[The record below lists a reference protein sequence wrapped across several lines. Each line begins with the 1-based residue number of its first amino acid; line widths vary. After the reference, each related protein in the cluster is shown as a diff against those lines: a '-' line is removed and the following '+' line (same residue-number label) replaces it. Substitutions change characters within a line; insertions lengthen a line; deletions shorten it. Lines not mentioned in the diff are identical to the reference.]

1 MYRIYIAEDDESIA
15 AAIARGLSAWDFEVR
30 TASDFKRIADEI
42 AEYEPHLVLLDITL
56 PFYNGFYWCS
66 ELRRNSRVPVV
77 FISSAADNMNIVM
90 AMNMGGDDF
99 IAKPFDMSVLTAKIQ
114 ALLRR
119 TYDFAEQ
126 VGVIEHNGAKLNTS
140 EAALYVGQNRVE
152 LTRNEYRI
160 LQTLMENKGK
170 VVSREKLMDKLW
182 ETDCFIDE
190 NTRQRRK
197 AAQKAGIRRAS
208 GIHHD
213 QGRHGVHRRMRAY
226 LYARRRVIAAFLLFA
241 AVFGVVF
248 WLGGV
253 PMGAVGYA
261 SAICGVLALAFG
273 CADFL
278 SFRQRCAVLKKLQD
292 EITVSVD
299 NLPEPQNAAEEGCAE
314 LLRALFR
321 SRAELQEHYEQSI
334 SDMTDYYTMWAHQ
347 IKTPIAAMRLSL
359 AEQDSPE
366 SRSLAEELTRIEQ
379 YVEMVLC
386 YIRLESSDTDYVIKE
401 CRLEDIVK
409 SAVRRFSGQFI
420 RKKLTLQMSGLDRM
434 VLTDEKWLL
443 FVIGQVLS
451 NAVKYTR
458 AGGITITCENDVLK
472 IQDTG
477 IGISPEDLPRI
488 FEKGYTGC
496 NGRSDMKAS
505 GLGLYLCRQICGR
518 LGHRISAESSGG
530 TSVFIDLRRS
540 GVDLRE

>member
-1 MYRIYIAEDDESIA
+1 
-15 AAIARGLSAWDFEVR
+15 
-30 TASDFKRIADEI
+30 
-42 AEYEPHLVLLDITL
+42 
-56 PFYNGFYWCS
+56 
-66 ELRRNSRVPVV
+66 
-77 FISSAADNMNIVM
+77 
-90 AMNMGGDDF
+90 
-99 IAKPFDMSVLTAKIQ
+99 
-114 ALLRR
+114 
-119 TYDFAEQ
+119 
-126 VGVIEHNGAKLNTS
+126 
-140 EAALYVGQNRVE
+140 
-152 LTRNEYRI
+152 
-160 LQTLMENKGK
+160 
-170 VVSREKLMDKLW
+170 
-182 ETDCFIDE
+182 
-190 NTRQRRK
+190 
-197 AAQKAGIRRAS
+197 
-208 GIHHD
+208 
-213 QGRHGVHRRMRAY
+213 MRAY

-253 PMGAVGYA
+253 PMCAVGYA

-420 RKKLTLQMSGLDRM
+420 RKKLTLQMSGLDCM

-477 IGISPEDLPRI
+477 IGIAPEDLPRI

-518 LGHRISAESSGG
+518 LGHRISVESSGG

>member
-1 MYRIYIAEDDESIA
+1 
-15 AAIARGLSAWDFEVR
+15 
-30 TASDFKRIADEI
+30 
-42 AEYEPHLVLLDITL
+42 
-56 PFYNGFYWCS
+56 
-66 ELRRNSRVPVV
+66 
-77 FISSAADNMNIVM
+77 
-90 AMNMGGDDF
+90 
-99 IAKPFDMSVLTAKIQ
+99 
-114 ALLRR
+114 
-119 TYDFAEQ
+119 
-126 VGVIEHNGAKLNTS
+126 
-140 EAALYVGQNRVE
+140 
-152 LTRNEYRI
+152 
-160 LQTLMENKGK
+160 
-170 VVSREKLMDKLW
+170 
-182 ETDCFIDE
+182 
-190 NTRQRRK
+190 
-197 AAQKAGIRRAS
+197 
-208 GIHHD
+208 
-213 QGRHGVHRRMRAY
+213 
-226 LYARRRVIAAFLLFA
+226 
-241 AVFGVVF
+241 
-248 WLGGV
+248 
-253 PMGAVGYA
+253 
-261 SAICGVLALAFG
+261 
-273 CADFL
+273 
-278 SFRQRCAVLKKLQD
+278 
-292 EITVSVD
+292 
-299 NLPEPQNAAEEGCAE
+299 
-314 LLRALFR
+314 
-321 SRAELQEHYEQSI
+321 
-334 SDMTDYYTMWAHQ
+334 
-347 IKTPIAAMRLSL
+347 MRLSL

-477 IGISPEDLPRI
+477 IGIAPEDLPRI

-518 LGHRISAESSGG
+518 LGHRISVESSGV

>member
-1 MYRIYIAEDDESIA
+1 
-15 AAIARGLSAWDFEVR
+15 
-30 TASDFKRIADEI
+30 
-42 AEYEPHLVLLDITL
+42 
-56 PFYNGFYWCS
+56 
-66 ELRRNSRVPVV
+66 
-77 FISSAADNMNIVM
+77 
-90 AMNMGGDDF
+90 
-99 IAKPFDMSVLTAKIQ
+99 
-114 ALLRR
+114 
-119 TYDFAEQ
+119 
-126 VGVIEHNGAKLNTS
+126 
-140 EAALYVGQNRVE
+140 
-152 LTRNEYRI
+152 
-160 LQTLMENKGK
+160 
-170 VVSREKLMDKLW
+170 
-182 ETDCFIDE
+182 
-190 NTRQRRK
+190 
-197 AAQKAGIRRAS
+197 
-208 GIHHD
+208 
-213 QGRHGVHRRMRAY
+213 MRAY

-420 RKKLTLQMSGLDRM
+420 RKKLTLQMSGLDR
-434 VLTDEKWLL
+434 
-443 FVIGQVLS
+443 
-451 NAVKYTR
+451 R
-458 AGGITITCENDVLK
+458 C
-472 IQDTG
+472 
-477 IGISPEDLPRI
+477 
-488 FEKGYTGC
+488 
-496 NGRSDMKAS
+496 
-505 GLGLYLCRQICGR
+505 
-518 LGHRISAESSGG
+518 
-530 TSVFIDLRRS
+530 
-540 GVDLRE
+540 

>member
-1 MYRIYIAEDDESIA
+1 
-15 AAIARGLSAWDFEVR
+15 
-30 TASDFKRIADEI
+30 
-42 AEYEPHLVLLDITL
+42 
-56 PFYNGFYWCS
+56 
-66 ELRRNSRVPVV
+66 
-77 FISSAADNMNIVM
+77 
-90 AMNMGGDDF
+90 
-99 IAKPFDMSVLTAKIQ
+99 
-114 ALLRR
+114 
-119 TYDFAEQ
+119 
-126 VGVIEHNGAKLNTS
+126 
-140 EAALYVGQNRVE
+140 
-152 LTRNEYRI
+152 
-160 LQTLMENKGK
+160 
-170 VVSREKLMDKLW
+170 
-182 ETDCFIDE
+182 
-190 NTRQRRK
+190 
-197 AAQKAGIRRAS
+197 
-208 GIHHD
+208 
-213 QGRHGVHRRMRAY
+213 MRAY

-366 SRSLAEELTRIEQ
+366 S
-379 YVEMVLC
+379 
-386 YIRLESSDTDYVIKE
+386 SDTDYVIKE

-477 IGISPEDLPRI
+477 IGIAPEDLPRI